1 MEGSIL
7 SICIIAA
14 IALAVFLGYKTKINT
29 GFFCIVF
36 AYVIGCFVM
45 GLKPKALIGYWPT
58 NTMFVIL
65 AVSLFYNVAAANG
78 TLEKISRS
86 LLYACRKFPGLLPYA
101 LATFAVGMALLGWT
115 AAQAA
120 NAGWLTPFPES
131 SRAKL
136 TDGVLKGPVES
147 ATYQDKLGLDVERFQ
162 ADRRAPEVHARITAD
177 FRSGIRAGVATT
189 PTLFLPDGER
199 VSGRPD
205 EAAWARIAAL

>member
-78 TLEKISRS
+78 TLEKI
-86 LLYACRKFPGLLPYA
+86 PEP
-101 LATFAVGMALLGWT
+101 AVCL
-115 AAQAA
+115 
-120 NAGWLTPFPES
+120 
-131 SRAKL
+131 
-136 TDGVLKGPVES
+136 
-147 ATYQDKLGLDVERFQ
+147 
-162 ADRRAPEVHARITAD
+162 PEVPGPAALRPV
-177 FRSGIRAGVATT
+177 FRSRDPVRHGRCLLHRAGLPGPHHPAH
-189 PTLFLPDGER
+189 LRGGPDG
-199 VSGRPD
+199 
-205 EAAWARIAAL
+205 